1 MSESEVH
8 DWLQHANLNERN
20 DKYKVNIPSVEELC
34 KNMQSTE
41 KTDVINLSLS
51 LEDNSTLTGTASI
64 LDDFAKEFCIPHGK
78 ANDYIEFDKTNKIFD
93 LKSARERYYFM
104 KCLQLHHVQMTEL
117 EKLLGTS
124 EKEIDLSDLVTD
136 VVDSESDE
144 EESDGDSQDSSVS
157 ESSSIQK
164 DADEKFNTFYKKIV
178 NLAKQTVESVD
189 DSTLDK
195 IVQDLSKKHKELNN
209 TRDRFGRTV
218 FHAAIEEKRY
228 TLANI
233 LLSSGINPN
242 VKEGCGAT
250 PLSIAV
256 LNSDMNMCK
265 LLVANFAEYE
275 SDMFG
280 SFPCPRDMAVAME
293 ANDILNFFNTSSQ
306 NSECPV
312 VTLIQNDIYGL
323 HTAAKSSDDRTNDC
337 DSSSISSEFTY
348 KRSQCDKFPT
358 AVVGDVGTCKNN
370 RGLRNRNIA
379 TYGWSTEIPGDMHAK
394 GYLCEAAFKAHGN
407 GGLHKV
413 LNVIMKRPK
422 LTKEVFKKRKFQDN
436 NLNRIKEGV
445 RDASESYGMAAI
457 AAFQCSA
464 SFPSSGE
471 LKKTLQKF
479 GSHNDILLQRFK
491 EYLKASAEEDESHH
505 ITSSCSLCL
514 GRF

>member
-78 ANDYIEFDKTNKIFD
+78 GNGYIEFDKTNKVFD

-124 EKEIDLSDLVTD
+124 EKEIDQGDLLTD

-144 EESDGDSQDSSVS
+144 EESEGDSQDSSVS

-242 VKEGCGAT
+242 A
-250 PLSIAV
+250 
-256 LNSDMNMCK
+256 
-265 LLVANFAEYE
+265 
-275 SDMFG
+275 
-280 SFPCPRDMAVAME
+280 
-293 ANDILNFFNTSSQ
+293 
-306 NSECPV
+306 
-312 VTLIQNDIYGL
+312 
-323 HTAAKSSDDRTNDC
+323 
-337 DSSSISSEFTY
+337 
-348 KRSQCDKFPT
+348 
-358 AVVGDVGTCKNN
+358 
-370 RGLRNRNIA
+370 
-379 TYGWSTEIPGDMHAK
+379 
-394 GYLCEAAFKAHGN
+394 
-407 GGLHKV
+407 
-413 LNVIMKRPK
+413 
-422 LTKEVFKKRKFQDN
+422 
-436 NLNRIKEGV
+436 
-445 RDASESYGMAAI
+445 
-457 AAFQCSA
+457 
-464 SFPSSGE
+464 
-471 LKKTLQKF
+471 
-479 GSHNDILLQRFK
+479 
-491 EYLKASAEEDESHH
+491 
-505 ITSSCSLCL
+505 
-514 GRF
+514 